1 MMDKRNNQ
9 EEEYVQVGGVRIN
22 GKIPTRIIAI
32 GGSVGAVLL
41 SGIVAK
47 GINSKIKDMEPSD
60 FKEVTTNIVAFFK
73 KAV

>member
-1 MMDKRNNQ
+1 MDKRNNQ
-9 EEEYVQVGGVRIN
+9 EEEYVQVGRVRIN

-32 GGSVGAVLL
+32 GGSVGAVFL

-73 KAV
+73 KAA